1 MTWTKLRAA
10 FARLQT
16 DRSAATAIEYAMIAA
31 IICLALI
38 SLQYTIGSAIV
49 NFFTETGNGL

>member
-1 MTWTKLRAA
+1 MTWTKVRAGI
-10 FARLQT
+10 ARLRS

-49 NFFTETGNGL
+49 NFFTEVGNGL

>member
-1 MTWTKLRAA
+1 MTWTKMRAGI
-10 FARLQT
+10 ARLRG

-38 SLQYTIGSAIV
+38 SMQYTIGSAIIS
-49 NFFTETGNGL
+49 FFTEVGTNL